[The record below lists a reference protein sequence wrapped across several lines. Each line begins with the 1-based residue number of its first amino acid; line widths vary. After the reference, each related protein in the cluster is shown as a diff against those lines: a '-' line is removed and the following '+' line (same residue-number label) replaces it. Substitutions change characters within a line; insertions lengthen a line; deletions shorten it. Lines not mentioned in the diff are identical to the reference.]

1 MEIIKDFE
9 CRAMQSGSEDPEV
22 SVTLQK
28 CEEYIPG
35 DVDIK
40 ALAQLC
46 MEDRFHLFIQGN
58 GISCKIQ
65 HFKLWRKVLKERYPE
80 AIIGKQRRNSI
91 SNLKQNFDKDVRGIR
106 FIIRFKSE

>member
-40 ALAQLC
+40 ALAQLS
-46 MEDRFHLFIQGN
+46 MENRFDLFI
-58 GISCKIQ
+58 
-65 HFKLWRKVLKERYPE
+65 
-80 AIIGKQRRNSI
+80 
-91 SNLKQNFDKDVRGIR
+91 
-106 FIIRFKSE
+106 